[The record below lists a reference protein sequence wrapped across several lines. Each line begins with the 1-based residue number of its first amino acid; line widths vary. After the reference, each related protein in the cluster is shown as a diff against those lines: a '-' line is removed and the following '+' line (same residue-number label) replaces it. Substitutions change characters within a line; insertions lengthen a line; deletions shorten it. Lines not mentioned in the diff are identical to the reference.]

1 MKLFISS
8 TLLLLELSAMKTKIF
23 PLTHNDFFSQNMLSR
38 KGFASLREKR
48 RNHLCSRLNVLFVWT
63 KN

>member
-23 PLTHNDFFSQNMLSR
+23 PLTHNDFLS
-38 KGFASLREKR
+38 FVSLRKKKKKKKT
-48 RNHLCSRLNVLFVWT
+48 LKFKAKCFVCLD
-63 KN
+63 

>member
-23 PLTHNDFFSQNMLSR
+23 PLTHNDFLS
-38 KGFASLREKR
+38 FVSLRKKKKKKTP
-48 RNHLCSRLNVLFVWT
+48 LKFKAKCFVCLD
-63 KN
+63 